1 MNCHADGV
9 VGYDVAPWQ
18 GLFTA
23 TAGACAALAGLVFV
37 AVSINIKAILALK
50 GVPERGL
57 HTVLLLLAAVVV
69 SILALVPQ
77 GIHAF
82 GIQLIVVG
90 VVLVGWLTFT
100 IGAVLEGTRGQPVWM
115 MTRLVVIVP
124 GSVSYVL
131 GGVSILAHAGGGLVW
146 VLVGVLGGVV
156 GGVVNAWV
164 LLVEI
169 LR

>member
-1 MNCHADGV
+1 VGHAGFV
-9 VGYDVAPWQ
+9 TAYDVAPWQ

-69 SILALVPQ
+69 SVFGLVPQ
-77 GIHAF
+77 GIGVF
-82 GIQLIVVG
+82 GVELIVVG
-90 VVLVGWLTFT
+90 VVLLGWLGRTL
-100 IGAVLEGTRGQPVWM
+100 GAVMEGTAGQPAWVAS
-115 MTRLVVIVP
+115 RVIVVIP
-124 GSVSYVL
+124 GSVPYVV
-131 GGVSILAHAGGGLVW
+131 GGVSLLAGAGGGLFW
-146 VLVGVLGGVV
+146 VLTGVIGGIV
-156 GGVVNAWV
+156 GGVINAWV